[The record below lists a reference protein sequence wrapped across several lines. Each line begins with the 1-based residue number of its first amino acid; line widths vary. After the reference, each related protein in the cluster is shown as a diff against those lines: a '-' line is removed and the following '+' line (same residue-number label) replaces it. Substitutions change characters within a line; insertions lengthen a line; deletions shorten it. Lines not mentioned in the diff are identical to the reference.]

1 MPLRPRIQSG
11 KLAETSDQLISQR
24 SQFRGPPSP
33 LYLGDTWVVTRPKG
47 RRLTSCLPGS
57 SQRQLSG
64 TEGPRAQDGL
74 RAPGR
79 SLQLPVESVDRD
91 GPRAGGAARRYPR
104 RRRPRAAAQ
113 IVRKGTIIRGF
124 NRRILDQAAGLC
136 HPPSY
141 VGRQLF
147 FGSSHRIIQGF
158 HFCGYREELEAYGLV
173 RRLRVNQCLEVPNE
187 DQRLVVPVGHFVGGR
202 RLRENLDHLRGDGG

>member
-1 MPLRPRIQSG
+1 MSG
-11 KLAETSDQLISQR
+11 AS
-24 SQFRGPPSP
+24 
-33 LYLGDTWVVTRPKG
+33 KG
-47 RRLTSCLPGS
+47 IGVSI
-57 SQRQLSG
+57 
-64 TEGPRAQDGL
+64 
-74 RAPGR
+74 
-79 SLQLPVESVDRD
+79 
-91 GPRAGGAARRYPR
+91 AGFL
-104 RRRPRAAAQ
+104 
-113 IVRKGTIIRGF
+113 K
-124 NRRILDQAAGLC
+124 AAGLC

>member
-1 MPLRPRIQSG
+1 MDIPSGVKIDLSG
-11 KLAETSDQLISQR
+11 KVAFVSGAS
-24 SQFRGPPSP
+24 
-33 LYLGDTWVVTRPKG
+33 KG
-47 RRLTSCLPGS
+47 IGVSI
-57 SQRQLSG
+57 
-64 TEGPRAQDGL
+64 
-74 RAPGR
+74 
-79 SLQLPVESVDRD
+79 
-91 GPRAGGAARRYPR
+91 AG
-104 RRRPRAAAQ
+104 
-113 IVRKGTIIRGF
+113 F
-124 NRRILDQAAGLC
+124 LQAAGLC

-158 HFCGYREELEAYGLV
+158 HFCGYREELDAYDLV